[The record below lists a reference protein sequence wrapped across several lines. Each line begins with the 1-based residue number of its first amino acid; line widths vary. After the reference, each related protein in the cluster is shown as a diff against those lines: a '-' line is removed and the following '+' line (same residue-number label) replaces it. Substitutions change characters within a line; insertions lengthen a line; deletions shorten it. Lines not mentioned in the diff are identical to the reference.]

1 MDMVFARFPVRLPAP
16 AGLVLGFA
24 LMGAGCTSGPPTN
37 GFDDAVAAGERPVS
51 MSGQGVFFGGKV
63 GALITLSRGV
73 GRGSKERKYRPPDP
87 NDILNSED
95 DASSAMAY
103 AVARGNLGSPM
114 APVTIHLK
122 LQNHSQ
128 GDLKIEIVELNSD
141 LGNFAVEP
149 DTIILNAGE
158 TSEPNPM
165 ISQLGVTSNVLPF
178 KVTLRLGQMSESQT
192 ILVKDV
198 PSSAPSK

>member
-1 MDMVFARFPVRLPAP
+1 MALIRPHLRLRLPAGLLLGLAI
-16 AGLVLGFA
+16 AGG
-24 LMGAGCTSGPPTN
+24 GCNSGPPTN

-51 MSGQGVFFGGKV
+51 MSGQGLFFGGRV
-63 GALITLSRGV
+63 SAMVTLSRGV
-73 GRGSKERKYRPPDP
+73 GRGSKERKYRPADP
-87 NDILNSED
+87 NDIMNSED
-95 DASSAMAY
+95 DAQSAMDY

-122 LQNHSQ
+122 LENLTQ

-149 DTIILNAGE
+149 DTVILNAGE

-165 ISQLGVTSNVLPF
+165 ISQLGVTSNVIPF
-178 KVTLRLGQMSESQT
+178 KVTLSLGGETESAT

-198 PSSAPSK
+198 PGSAPGK